1 MQKQNTLTANQ
12 VDTLLGGILKAQKSK
27 WLVFWL
33 FLGFGIV
40 ILGVGIFMCVKSRQL
55 CVKSRQLFA
64 AADGGAADGGKVN
77 ATRDASNALM
87 ADQDE

>member
-40 ILGVGIFMCVKSRQL
+40 ILGVGIFMCI
-55 CVKSRQLFA
+55 KSRQLFA